1 MSKKYIDVDA
11 AEFEAGEKKM
21 KDKRMSTNLL
31 SVLFLVVLIGLTFW
45 MILKDNDI
53 TAIYEAIIGLD
64 TGWLAAAVATAL
76 FFVSAE
82 GFMIW
87 YILRTLK
94 CGISLPNCIGYS
106 FVGFFFSGITPS
118 ASGGQPMQL
127 YYMSKD
133 GIKISH
139 STVALTIVAT
149 LYKFV
154 LVLIGVFLAIF
165 FNSTLNRYLEG
176 YIYLF
181 YFGLS
186 LNFIVVVV
194 LVFLMINPNAFR
206 RIARKCERGLVKTHI
221 LKPSVDRVR
230 RITKLAKEY
239 NMAVTAFMKNIKT
252 IVITAFVTVLQ
263 RCSIFFIT
271 YFIYRGMGLNKES
284 VVLITVLQ
292 ASVYVAVDL
301 LPLPGSQGISEL
313 MYQTTFGLIFIGA
326 YLPASVLI
334 TRGISFYLPLIVGFA
349 VTIIFHFVKGRK
361 KIQDKVFEK

>member
-1 MSKKYIDVDA
+1 MSKKYIDVDV
-11 AEFEAGEKKM
+11 EELEADERKMREKRT
-21 KDKRMSTNLL
+21 KRNLL
-31 SVLFLVVLIGLTFW
+31 SILFLVVLIGLTFW

-53 TAIYEAIIGLD
+53 AEICEAIINLN
-64 TGWLAAAVATAL
+64 TGWLLAAVATAV

-87 YILRTLK
+87 YILKTLK
-94 CGISLPNCIGYS
+94 CKISLPNCIGYS

-154 LVLIGVFLAIF
+154 LVLIGVFLAVF

-176 YIYLF
+176 YMYLF

-186 LNFIVVVV
+186 LNFIVVVI

-206 RIARKCERGLVKTHI
+206 KIARKCERVLVRIHI

-230 RITKLAKEY
+230 RITKVAKEY
-239 NMAVTAFMKNIKT
+239 NMAVTSFMKNVKT
-252 IVITAFVTVLQ
+252 IVVTALDTVVQ

-271 YFIYRGMGLNKES
+271 YFIYRGMGLNEKDI
-284 VVLITVLQ
+284 VLITVLQ

-313 MYQTTFGLIFIGA
+313 MYQTTFGLIFVGA

-334 TRGISFYLPLIVGFA
+334 TRGISFYLPLIIGFVA
-349 VTIIFHFVKGRK
+349 TVIFYFLKSRK
-361 KIQDKVFEK
+361 KIEKTVFEK